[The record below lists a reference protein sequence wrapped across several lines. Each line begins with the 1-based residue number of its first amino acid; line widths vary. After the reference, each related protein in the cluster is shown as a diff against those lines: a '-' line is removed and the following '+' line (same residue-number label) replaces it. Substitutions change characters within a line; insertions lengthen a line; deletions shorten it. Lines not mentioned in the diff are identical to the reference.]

1 MKLKTSLYLEHINE
15 SIPVVLEFEVTE
27 EGVTEHHIFLDVAT
41 SGMDVIKDTAL
52 LNTWFNGPNDDKF
65 DQFDEE
71 CLKVFNNEQH
81 DLELDSRLDNE

>member
-27 EGVTEHHIFLDVAT
+27 EGVTEHHIFLDVT
-41 SGMDVIKDTAL
+41 SSEKPKLETIL
-52 LNTWFNGPNDDKF
+52 LDEWFNGPNDDKF